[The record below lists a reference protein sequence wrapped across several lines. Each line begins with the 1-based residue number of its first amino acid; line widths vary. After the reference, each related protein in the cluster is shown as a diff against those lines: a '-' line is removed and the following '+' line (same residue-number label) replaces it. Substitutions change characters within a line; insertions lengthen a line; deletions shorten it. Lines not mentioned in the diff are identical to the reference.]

1 MGTDDLAL
9 ATRLARRGKL
19 PHGEKRFGQFGLLR
33 GKEQLPFWE
42 AGRVG
47 QGAQLAGWLAG
58 WLEEEEEEREEQ
70 AGRQADRQTGS
81 FSQLL
86 LWPSSSSTA
95 ATAVVVCVPLV
106 VVLLSLWPAFSNVK
120 RQAGQDQSQLP
131 ASKQNSQ
138 SPIANRPSRH
148 TNAVS
153 APLVSRTQV

>member
-1 MGTDDLAL
+1 MGKRDL
-9 ATRLARRGKL
+9 GSSVCC
-19 PHGEKRFGQFGLLR
+19 E
-33 GKEQLPFWE
+33 GKEQLPFLGDREGWPGCS
-42 AGRVG
+42 AS
-47 QGAQLAGWLAG
+47 WLAG
-58 WLEEEEEEREEQ
+58 WLEEEEEEEEREEQ
-70 AGRQADRQTGS
+70 AGRQTDRQTGS

-95 ATAVVVCVPLV
+95 STAVVVCVPLV